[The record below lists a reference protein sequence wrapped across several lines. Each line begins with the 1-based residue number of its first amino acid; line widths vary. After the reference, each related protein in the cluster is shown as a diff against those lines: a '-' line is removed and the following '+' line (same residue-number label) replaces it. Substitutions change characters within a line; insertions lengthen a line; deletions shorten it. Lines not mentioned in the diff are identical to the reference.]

1 MTARFGGRDAGI
13 PSLGRIG
20 PSEIGPIHPM
30 LSDAFAGL
38 DGAAVR
44 WCLLR
49 LPGSL
54 ARPVGDID
62 LLVDRSGFERAAN
75 VLREHSFVELPRFNQ
90 GHSFVRY
97 DPQLDAWLW
106 LDVTTELVFGTPPLQ
121 TGAEQECLQRRRAV
135 SGVWLLEP
143 SDAFWVIL
151 LHAAL
156 DGRSLASRHEAQ
168 LVGAATDARH
178 GRGVLTELGD
188 RLLRSGYSRTEMID
202 AVKAEDWSA
211 VRRAMSIMEE
221 RARRLVPSRPVA
233 LLHEATQR
241 FRWMVPR
248 RRRRGLS
255 VALIGADGVGKST
268 LAAGLIDS
276 FIVPTRLV
284 YMGVWR
290 TPRPFAALGAPG
302 RVGHAI
308 IVQWLRWTY
317 GAVHRLR
324 GRLVIFDRYTEEHLV
339 PPPRAGLLGR
349 LLQGARALAVCPAPD
364 LVLLLDTP
372 GTVAFARKQEHSPEE
387 IERIRSRY
395 LRVVDRFPRLTV
407 IDAQQPTDVV
417 RRRATEAIWS
427 SYRRRLIDE

>member
-1 MTARFGGRDAGI
+1 MTARLGDTDAGTLG
-13 PSLGRIG
+13 SGRIG
-20 PSEIGPIHPM
+20 PSDVGPIHPM

-38 DGAAVR
+38 DRTAVR
-44 WCLLR
+44 WCLVR
-49 LPGSL
+49 IPGSL
-54 ARPVGDID
+54 ARPTGDVD
-62 LLVDRSGFERAAN
+62 LLVDRSGFERAAS

-97 DPQLDAWLW
+97 DPELDAWLW
-106 LDVTTELVFGTPPLQ
+106 LDITTELVFGTPPLR
-121 TGAEQECLQRRRAV
+121 TGAEQECLRRRRLV

-151 LHAAL
+151 LHAAV
-156 DGRSLASRHEAQ
+156 DGRSLAPRHKAQ
-168 LVGAATDARH
+168 LVGAAADAKS
-178 GRGVLTELGD
+178 GRGVLAELGD
-188 RLLRSGYSRTEMID
+188 RLLPSGYSRAEMID
-202 AVKAEDWSA
+202 AVMAEDWSA
-211 VRRAMSIMEE
+211 VRHAIGVMRQRAHGLVSGRPIAFL
-221 RARRLVPSRPVA
+221 RGAVQSFRRGSS
-233 LLHEATQR
+233 
-241 FRWMVPR
+241 

-302 RVGHAI
+302 RVGYAI
-308 IVQWLRWTY
+308 VVQWLRWIY
-317 GAVHRLR
+317 GAGHRMR

-339 PPPRAGLLGR
+339 PPPRPGIVGR
-349 LLQGARALAVCPAPD
+349 LLQGVRAFVVCPAPD

-372 GTVAFARKQEHSPEE
+372 GAVAFARKQEHSPEE

-407 IDAQQPTDVV
+407 IDAQQPADVV
-417 RRRATEAIWS
+417 RRRATEAIWMD
-427 SYRRRLIDE
+427 YRRRLTDE